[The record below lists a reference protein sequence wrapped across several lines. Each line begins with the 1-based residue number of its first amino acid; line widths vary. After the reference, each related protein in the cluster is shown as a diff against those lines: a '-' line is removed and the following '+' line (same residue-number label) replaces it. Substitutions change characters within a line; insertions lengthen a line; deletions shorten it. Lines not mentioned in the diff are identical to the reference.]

1 MKELQEKRQALLTE
15 LDKADEK
22 RTAEIRAE
30 LEKIKLQID
39 TMKEIEDEKARSARP
54 AIEKEA
60 IKFNINSRPASEKRV
75 GRFDTEEYR
84 SAFMKF
90 VKSGKAIP
98 KELLAK
104 RDDPAPEPDPE
115 EGEDPEDLFAN
126 ITGLSD
132 GSAVIPSTLVANIIS
147 KLESY
152 GEIYSRVTKTNIR
165 GGVRVPILTLKPTAS
180 WVSGEGVSEAKKV
193 QANSSVSFSYHTLE
207 CRIYQTLLSNVVT
220 LAAFESK
227 FVELAVEAIVKALE
241 IAIFNGEGEEEGQPL
256 GILADDRVLAA
267 NKVQLTAAEL
277 GSWDG
282 WHKNVMSK
290 MKKSYRDGV
299 FIMAQSTFD
308 SYIAGMVDTVGQP
321 IARVTYGINGEEN
334 YRLFGKEV
342 LTVEEDI
349 LPDFDTASKGDV
361 FAVFI
366 KLSDYVI
373 NSNLQMQTVKWDDHD
388 TNQIKTKV
396 IMIADGKLLDPNGV
410 ILIKKNVVAAG

>member
-54 AIEKEA
+54 AIEKDA
-60 IKFNINSRPASEKRV
+60 IKFNINSRPSSEKRV

-104 RDDPAPEPDPE
+104 RTEGDPEPEPDPE
-115 EGEDPEDLFAN
+115 EGEDLFAN
-126 ITGLSD
+126 ITTLSD
-132 GSAVIPSTLVANIIS
+132 GSAVIPSTLVASIIS

-193 QANSSVSFSYHTLE
+193 QASSASFTYKSFRMQDL
-207 CRIYQTLLSNVVT
+207 LNALSNVVT
-220 LAAFESK
+220 
-227 FVELAVEAIVKALE
+227 
-241 IAIFNGEGEEEGQPL
+241 
-256 GILADDRVLAA
+256 
-267 NKVQLTAAEL
+267 T
-277 GSWDG
+277 
-282 WHKNVMSK
+282 
-290 MKKSYRDGV
+290 
-299 FIMAQSTFD
+299 
-308 SYIAGMVDTVGQP
+308 
-321 IARVTYGINGEEN
+321 
-334 YRLFGKEV
+334 RL
-342 LTVEEDI
+342 
-349 LPDFDTASKGDV
+349 
-361 FAVFI
+361 
-366 KLSDYVI
+366 
-373 NSNLQMQTVKWDDHD
+373 
-388 TNQIKTKV
+388 
-396 IMIADGKLLDPNGV
+396 
-410 ILIKKNVVAAG
+410 